1 MAADLLND
9 RVLPLFEEND
19 VKFLR
24 VLTDRGSEFC
34 GNAERHEYELYRCIS
49 RSRTSI
55 TRRFHRTA
63 LNEFYRV
70 AFRKRY
76 IVQSTSC
83 RPSQLPRC
91 CCRPRNVRTHAGG
104 QSGSRPRHGKAAWS
118 TKRPADERS
127 TA

>member
-1 MAADLLND
+1 MSSSCAC
-9 RVLPLFEEND
+9 
-19 VKFLR
+19 
-24 VLTDRGSEFC
+24 LTDRGSEFC

-55 TRRFHRTA
+55 TRRFHGTP

-76 IVQSTSC
+76 IVQSTSLQAVTAPTMLLSAAQ
-83 RPSQLPRC
+83 RS
-91 CCRPRNVRTHAGG
+91 HACSG

-118 TKRPADERS
+118 TRDA
-127 TA
+127 